1 MPIGPAQNFPT
12 IESIMELARSIV
24 RDTFPGINGA
34 QGRIF
39 TDDAP
44 FTLPFLNSAIRW
56 MNRQLRNE
64 GVTYPIVDGFTI
76 FGLTP
81 QASQDPGVTVN
92 LSFNGYFDGMVMNG
106 NIVLPADLF
115 QPLVV
120 KQRVS
125 GSNLPFV
132 EMIPAQRSLASTY
145 PLPWLGNWQW
155 RQYAIYMNGSTQTQ
169 DIQLRYIQG
178 QLPFNTLP
186 ADFDTTVINVQD
198 CEEAVANRM
207 AFLFGNARSADPQ
220 ALAGVKADAEEAIG
234 EMALAYVR
242 QAQNTSYSR
251 PSYQGGGSNSGENT
265 TVGSANVEF

>member
-1 MPIGPAQNFPT
+1 
-12 IESIMELARSIV
+12 MELVRSLV
-24 RDTFPGINGA
+24 RDTFAGVGGQ

-64 GVTYPIVDGFTI
+64 GVSYPIVDNWVIPALG
-76 FGLTP
+76 P
-81 QASQDPGVTVN
+81 QASQDPGVVVN
-92 LSFNGYFDGMVMNG
+92 ISFNGYFNGLVMDGTKL
-106 NIVLPADLF
+106 LPADLF

-120 KQRVS
+120 KQRVT

-132 EMIPAQRSLASTY
+132 EMIPAQRTLASTY

-155 RQYAIYMNGSTQTQ
+155 RQYAIFMNGSNQTQ
-169 DIQLRYIQG
+169 DIMLRYIQG

-186 ADFDTTVINVQD
+186 ADFATTVISVQD
-198 CEEAVANRM
+198 CEEAIANKM
-207 AFLFGNARSADPQ
+207 AQLFGTAREASQQAIAIVSKAAD
-220 ALAGVKADAEEAIG
+220 DAIA

-242 QAQNTSYSR
+242 QAQNTTYSR

-265 TVGSANVEF
+265 TVGSANVEW